1 MVGPGDAGE
10 AVAPNKAAGAH
21 AASHPARM
29 STRAPRVDTVI
40 AQAGGVALG
49 ICPGRGANHGD
60 TTGSVIPPIY
70 PSTTYARD
78 PETYLPRPLMGAA
91 RVPNRVVATA
101 IDAPAPNRREGADD
115 DRPGRF
121 TTLESAPAH
130 PGKNVYA
137 RPDNPTY
144 VQAEAVIAALDGG
157 VGCALFSSGM
167 AAACGLAT
175 ALLKHGDRCVFPR
188 HSYFACREYF
198 RQHCARIGCE
208 FRLYDCRKGKLHEH
222 LNEGAD
228 PRTDEE
234 LWRTEGSSVET
245 AIGTDGKTKLVW
257 IETPANPT
265 WDVTDVRRVCDRAH
279 AFGASVCVD
288 NTVLTP
294 LCCAPIR
301 LGADFVMHSATK
313 YLNGH
318 SDVVAGA
325 VVAAVDD
332 ERWGAVKSARA
343 MNGGILGS
351 FEAWLLLR
359 GMRTLHVRVRRQCE
373 SASYLAKRL
382 ASHKNVSHC
391 LYQGLA
397 SHPGHDVA
405 TAQSTDGV
413 SFGGMMSIRVK
424 GGADAAKS
432 VCGLC
437 KIWVPATSLGGVES
451 LIEHRATLE
460 GGCLGGDSGVPD
472 DLLRLSVGL
481 EDPEDLWID
490 LKEALEGKKRK
501 DSDYFPDLAGAKPDA
516 AAAAAAEF
524 DRKRKAE
531 SCAIAGKRGH
541 YKDRV
546 RVTVDGVEAPVGN
559 VCRRGC
565 AGLDVPVSDK
575 SVHAK
580 VKGVSY
586 CARSDGAFPDW
597 LRARFPGISLDD
609 VEAAV
614 AARPKL
620 RWGERLPPATANGG
634 GGVDE
639 FVVRGCLITAVRLD
653 SPCNE
658 SADDRARRFE
668 THRTPCTEGR

>member
-318 SDVVAGA
+318 GDVVAGA

-382 ASHKNVSHC
+382 AAHKNVSVC

-531 SCAIAGKRGH
+531 SAAIAGKRGH

-546 RVTVDGVEAPVGN
+546 RVTVDGVGAPVGN

-565 AGLDVPVSDK
+565 AGRDVPVSDK

-614 AARPKL
+614 AARPEL

-634 GGVDE
+634 GE
-639 FVVRGCLITAVRLD
+639 
-653 SPCNE
+653 
-658 SADDRARRFE
+658 
-668 THRTPCTEGR
+668 

>member
-1 MVGPGDAGE
+1 MPSHFGAPLPSRCAPTITMAGPSNPDDAITIHHGG
-10 AVAPNKAAGAH
+10 ANGHRSPAA
-21 AASHPARM
+21 ARGGM
-29 STRAPRVDTVI
+29 SSRAPKVDTI
-40 AQAGGVALG
+40 LAQAGGVALG

-60 TTGSVIPPIY
+60 TTGSIIPPIY

-91 RVPNRVVATA
+91 RVPNRFIHRDGDGNDVRDPSSSMSRDGNSDVVTMMV
-101 IDAPAPNRREGADD
+101 
-115 DRPGRF
+115 
-121 TTLESAPAH
+121 ESSPAH

-157 VGCALFSSGM
+157 VGCALFASGM
-167 AAACGLAT
+167 AAACGMAT

-198 RQHCARIGCE
+198 RTHCERIGCE
-208 FRLYDCRKGKLHEH
+208 FRLYDCTKGKLHEH
-222 LNEGAD
+222 MVDGVPNAK
-228 PRTDEE
+228 TDAE
-234 LWRTEGSSVET
+234 LWATEGGSVES

-265 WDVTDVRRVCDRAH
+265 WDVTDIERVCTRAR

-288 NTVLTP
+288 ATVLTP
-294 LCCAPIR
+294 LCCKPID

-325 VVAAVDD
+325 IVAAVDD
-332 ERWGAVKSARA
+332 DRWRAVKTARA

-359 GMRTLHVRVRRQCE
+359 GMRTLHVRMKRQCE
-373 SASYLAKRL
+373 SASFLAKRL
-382 ASHKNVSHC
+382 SGHKNVSVC
-391 LYQGLA
+391 LYHGLP
-397 SHPGHDVA
+397 SHPRHDVA
-405 TAQSTDGV
+405 VRQSTDGV
-413 SFGGMMSIRVK
+413 SFGGMMAIRVK
-424 GGADAAKS
+424 GGAEAAKR

-481 EDPEDLWID
+481 EDPTDLWID
-490 LKEALEGKKRK
+490 LKEALEGKRRK
-501 DSDYFPDLAGAKPDA
+501 DSDYFPDNNPLMDEGGDGDDSIAE
-516 AAAAAAEF
+516 EF

-531 SCAIAGKRGH
+531 VAELSGRRVH
-541 YKDRV
+541 RV
-546 RVTVDGVEAPVGN
+546 RVNIVDGDEVPVRN
-559 VCRRGC
+559 MCRRGC
-565 AGLDVPVSDK
+565 AGHEVSVSDK
-575 SVHAK
+575 TVHAK
-580 VKGVSY
+580 VKGIPY
-586 CARSDGAFPDW
+586 CARADGSFPKW
-597 LRARFPGISLDD
+597 LVAKFPKMSADD

-614 AARPKL
+614 AARPEL
-620 RWGERLPPATANGG
+620 RWGERLPPLASAAVNGG
-634 GGVDE
+634 GE
-639 FVVRGCLITAVRLD
+639 
-653 SPCNE
+653 
-658 SADDRARRFE
+658 
-668 THRTPCTEGR
+668 